1 MRRPAPI
8 FPPADRWHDVLMRAL
23 DGLLP
28 PELPLERLLDR
39 LERAAGDLR

>member
-1 MRRPAPI
+1 MRRSAST
-8 FPPADRWHDVLMRAL
+8 FPPADRWHDLLMRAL

-39 LERAAGDLR
+39 LERPAGDAQ